1 LSTTS
6 HAPPEQRAAL
16 STDDLLALYR
26 SMLRIRLF
34 EERAA
39 TLYQQG
45 HIPGFLHLS
54 VGQEAV
60 PAGTCFALGP
70 DDVITST
77 HRGHGHV
84 LAKGLDVRG
93 AFAEL
98 FGRDSGSCRGRG
110 GSMHIA
116 DPSLGIFGAN
126 GIVGAGVPIAVGAA
140 TAAAL
145 RADGRVAVAFFG
157 DGAVSTGAFHEGAT
171 LAGSW
176 QVPVVLLCENNQ
188 FSEFTPAASGNG
200 GSRDGGSA
208 FEYRARAYGLDFAR
222 LDGNDVVDVALAMR
236 GIMARLRAGGPPVL
250 VEAATFRVRG
260 HYEGDQQRYRDP
272 ELDRRWLARDPID
285 RARGELLARS
295 VTGLEAIDAAVRAEI
310 DDAVDWA
317 LGQPEPA
324 VGTLADYVAPPAGP
338 SAGAAILETP
348 LPAEAEPIRMSRAVR
363 AALRHELAADPR
375 VFLAGIDVGA
385 GGNVFG
391 LTRGLLE
398 DFPGRVRDTPIAET
412 AIVGMGIGAA
422 MAGLRPVVEIMYS
435 DFMAVCFDQIINQAA
450 KLPYMTGGRV
460 RVPLTIRTQF
470 GAGRSSG
477 AQHSQSLEAMLAH
490 VPGLAVVMPST
501 PADAY
506 GLLRAAIAY
515 DGPVVMIEHRL
526 LYEKSGPGFTEDHFV
541 PIGKA
546 VVRRTG
552 ADVTIVSYS
561 RMAAESLAA
570 AGRLTQDGIDAE
582 VIDLRTIAP
591 LDWETVLTSFAKT
604 NRMVIAHEAVA
615 DFGVGAEIAAR
626 AVDAGFWSIDAP
638 VLRVGAPPTP
648 APYAPALEQAWVP
661 AAAQVEA
668 AVRRVMSV

>member
-1 LSTTS
+1 MSITS
-6 HAPPEQRAAL
+6 PAAPERHAAL
-16 STDDLLALYR
+16 VTDDLRALYR
-26 SMLRIRLF
+26 EMLRIRLF

-39 TLYQQG
+39 ALYAQG
-45 HIPGFLHLS
+45 IIPGFLHLS

-60 PAGTCFALGP
+60 PVGTCFALDPG
-70 DDVITST
+70 DVITST

-84 LAKGLDVRG
+84 LAKGIDMRG

-98 FGRDSGSCRGRG
+98 FGRASGSCHGRG

-116 DPSLGIFGAN
+116 DPELGIFGAN

-140 TAAAL
+140 TAATL

-171 LAGSW
+171 LASVW
-176 QVPVVLLCENNQ
+176 RVPVVLLCENNQ
-188 FSEFTPAASGNG
+188 FSEFTMTRPG
-200 GSRDGGSA
+200 GGPDL
-208 FEYRARAYGLDFAR
+208 EHRARGYGLDFAR
-222 LDGNDVVDVALAMR
+222 LDGNDVVEVALAMR
-236 GIMARLRAGGPPVL
+236 DIVARLRAGGPPVL
-250 VEAATFRVRG
+250 VEAVTFRVRG

-272 ELDRRWLARDPID
+272 EADRAWLGRDPID
-285 RARGELLARS
+285 RARQELMARS
-295 VTGLEAIDAAVRAEI
+295 AAGLAEI
-310 DDAVDWA
+310 EADVQAEVDDAVTWA
-317 LGQPEPA
+317 LTQPEPTPD
-324 VGTLADYVAPPAGP
+324 TLADYLPPPTTPATAESVLP
-338 SAGAAILETP
+338 DGAEQ
-348 LPAEAEPIRMSRAVR
+348 IRMSRAVR

-375 VFLAGIDVGA
+375 VFIAGIDVGA

-398 DFPGRVRDTPIAET
+398 EFPGRVRDTPIAET
-412 AIVGMGIGAA
+412 AIIGMGIGAA

-435 DFMAVCFDQIINQAA
+435 DFLAVCFDQLVNQAA
-450 KLPYMTGGRV
+450 KLRYMTGGRAT
-460 RVPLTIRTQF
+460 VPLTVRTQF

-506 GLLRAAIAY
+506 GLLRSAIAY
-515 DGPVVMIEHRL
+515 DGPVIVIEHRL
-526 LYEKSGPGFTEDHFV
+526 LYEKAGPGFAPDHLV
-541 PIGKA
+541 PIGTA
-546 VVRRTG
+546 AVRRVG
-552 ADVTIVSYS
+552 ADVTIVAWS

-570 AGRLTQDGIDAE
+570 AERLAADGIDAE

-591 LDWETVLTSFAKT
+591 LDWDTVLSSFAKT
-604 NRMVIAHEAVA
+604 NRMVIAQEAVI

-638 VLRVGAPPTP
+638 VLRIGAPPTP
-648 APYAPALEQAWVP
+648 APYSPSLEQAWVP
-661 AAAQVEA
+661 TGHQVEA
-668 AVRRVMSV
+668 AVRRLVRF

>member
-1 LSTTS
+1 LSITS
-6 HAPPEQRAAL
+6 HAPPDRRAAL

-84 LAKGLDVRG
+84 LAKGLDLGG

-98 FGRDSGSCRGRG
+98 FGRESGSCRGRG

-171 LAGSW
+171 LAGAW
-176 QVPVVLLCENNQ
+176 QVPAVLLCENNQ
-188 FSEFTPAASGNG
+188 FSEFTATTT
-200 GSRDGGSA
+200 RDGGST
-208 FEYRARAYGLDFAR
+208 FEHRARAYGLDFTR

-236 GIMARLRAGGPPVL
+236 DIVAGLRAGGPPVL

-272 ELDRRWLARDPID
+272 ELDRRWLARDPIG
-285 RARGELLARS
+285 RARDELLARS
-295 VTGLEAIDAAVRAEI
+295 VTGLDAIGAAVRAEI
-310 DDAVDWA
+310 DEAVGWA
-317 LGQPEPA
+317 LGQAEPA
-324 VGTLADYVAPPAGP
+324 PGTLADFVTPAP
-338 SAGAAILETP
+338 AAAVETP
-348 LPAEAEPIRMSRAVR
+348 LPAGAEPIRMSRAVR

-398 DFPGRVRDTPIAET
+398 EFPGRVRDTPIAET
-412 AIVGMGIGAA
+412 AIIGMGVGAA

-460 RVPLTIRTQF
+460 RVPLTVRTQF

-490 VPGLAVVMPST
+490 VPGLAVVMPAT

-506 GLLRAAIAY
+506 GLLRSAIAY
-515 DGPVVMIEHRL
+515 DGPVIVIEHRL
-526 LYEKSGPGFTEDHFV
+526 LYEKNGPGFTEDHFV

-546 VVRRTG
+546 AVRRTG

-561 RMAAESLAA
+561 RMAEESLAA
-570 AGRLTQDGIDAE
+570 AGRLAQDGIDAE

-591 LDWETVLTSFAKT
+591 LDWDTVLTSFAKT
-604 NRMVIAHEAVA
+604 NRMVIAHEAVT

-648 APYAPALEQAWVP
+648 APYAPALERAWVP
-661 AAAQVEA
+661 AGTQVET
-668 AVRRVMSV
+668 AVRRLMSF

>member
-1 LSTTS
+1 LSITS
-6 HAPPEQRAAL
+6 HAPPDRRAAL

-84 LAKGLDVRG
+84 LAKGLDLGG

-98 FGRDSGSCRGRG
+98 FGRESGSCRGRG

-171 LAGSW
+171 LAGAW
-176 QVPVVLLCENNQ
+176 QVPVVLMCENNQ
-188 FSEFTPAASGNG
+188 FSEFTATTTP
-200 GSRDGGSA
+200 DGGSA
-208 FEYRARAYGLDFAR
+208 FEHRARAYGLDFAR

-236 GIMARLRAGGPPVL
+236 DIVAGLRAGGPPVL

-272 ELDRRWLARDPID
+272 ELDRRWLARDPLD
-285 RARGELLARS
+285 RARDDLLARS
-295 VTGLEAIDAAVRAEI
+295 VSDLDAIGAAVRAEI
-310 DDAVDWA
+310 DEAVGWA
-317 LGQPEPA
+317 LGQAEPA
-324 VGTLADYVAPPAGP
+324 PRTLADFATPAPA
-338 SAGAAILETP
+338 SAVETP
-348 LPAEAEPIRMSRAVR
+348 LPAGAEPIRMSRAVR

-398 DFPGRVRDTPIAET
+398 EFPGRVRDTPIAET
-412 AIVGMGIGAA
+412 AIIGMGVGAA

-460 RVPLTIRTQF
+460 RVPVTVRTQF

-506 GLLRAAIAY
+506 GLLRSAIAY
-515 DGPVVMIEHRL
+515 DGPVIVIEHRL

-546 VVRRTG
+546 AVRRAG

-570 AGRLTQDGIDAE
+570 AGRLAQDGIDAE

-591 LDWETVLTSFAKT
+591 LDWGTVAASFAKT
-604 NRMVIAHEAVA
+604 NRMVIAHEAVT

-648 APYAPALEQAWVP
+648 APYAPALERAWVP
-661 AAAQVEA
+661 TGIQVEA
-668 AVRRVMSV
+668 AVRQLMSF

>member
-1 LSTTS
+1 LPTTS

-16 STDDLLALYR
+16 TTDDLLALYR

-39 TLYQQG
+39 ALYAEG
-45 HIPGFLHLS
+45 RIPGFLHLS

-60 PAGTCFALGP
+60 PAGTCFALEPG
-70 DDVITST
+70 DVITST

-98 FGRDSGSCRGRG
+98 LGRESGSCRGRG

-176 QVPVVLLCENNQ
+176 QVPVMLLCENNQ
-188 FSEFTPAASGNG
+188 FSEFTATSAH
-200 GSRDGGSA
+200 DGGSA
-208 FEYRARAYGLDFAR
+208 FEHRARSYGLEFAR

-236 GIMARLRAGGPPVL
+236 DMVARLRAGGRPVL
-250 VEAATFRVRG
+250 AEAATFRVRG

-272 ELDRRWLARDPID
+272 ELDRRWLERDPID
-285 RARGELLARS
+285 RARSELLARS
-295 VTGLEAIDAAVRAEI
+295 VTGLDELDAAVRAEI
-310 DDAVDWA
+310 DDAADWA
-317 LGQPEPA
+317 LGQAEPSA
-324 VGTLADYVAPPAGP
+324 AALADHVTPPVSTAPA
-338 SAGAAILETP
+338 ETP
-348 LPAEAEPIRMSRAVR
+348 LPAGAEPIRMSRAVR
-363 AALRHELAADPR
+363 AALRHELARDPR
-375 VFLAGIDVGA
+375 VFVAGIDVGA

-398 DFPGRVRDTPIAET
+398 DFPGRVRDTPIAES
-412 AIVGMGIGAA
+412 AIIGMGVGAA

-460 RVPLTIRTQF
+460 SVPLTIRTQF

-506 GLLRAAIAY
+506 GLLRSAIAY
-515 DGPVVMIEHRL
+515 DGPVVVIEHRL
-526 LYEKSGPGFTEDHFV
+526 LYEKSGPGFTEDHLV

-546 VVRRTG
+546 AVTRTG

-570 AGRLTQDGIDAE
+570 AERLAQDGIDAE

-591 LDWETVLTSFAKT
+591 LDWDTVLTSFAKT
-604 NRMVIAHEAVA
+604 NRMVVAQEAVV
-615 DFGVGAEIAAR
+615 DFGVGAEVAAR
-626 AVDAGFWSIDAP
+626 AVDTGFWSIDAP

-648 APYAPALEQAWVP
+648 APYAPTLEQAWVP
-661 AAAQVEA
+661 TSAQVES
-668 AVRRVMSV
+668 AVRRLMSF

>member
-1 LSTTS
+1 MPIIS
-6 HAPPEQRAAL
+6 HAPPGQRAAL
-16 STDDLLALYR
+16 GTDDLLGLYR

-39 TLYQQG
+39 VLYQQG
-45 HIPGFLHLS
+45 AIPGFLHLS

-84 LAKGLDVRG
+84 LAKGLDMRG

-98 FGRDSGSCRGRG
+98 LGRATGSCHGRG

-157 DGAVSTGAFHEGAT
+157 DGALSTGAFHEGAT

-176 QVPVVLLCENNQ
+176 RVPVVLLCENNQ
-188 FSEFTPAASGNG
+188 FSEFTATPQG
-200 GSRDGGSA
+200 DGGPA
-208 FEYRARAYGLDFAR
+208 LEHRARAYGLDFAR
-222 LDGNDVVDVALAMR
+222 LDGNDVTDVALAMR
-236 GIMARLRAGGPPVL
+236 DIVGRLRTGGPPVL
-250 VEAATFRVRG
+250 VEAVTFRVRG
-260 HYEGDQQRYRDP
+260 HYEGDRQRYRDP
-272 ELDRRWLARDPID
+272 ETDRGWLARDPLD
-285 RARGELLARS
+285 RARGELLVRS
-295 VTGLEAIDAAVRAEI
+295 VKNGVTEIEAAVRAEV
-310 DDAVDWA
+310 DDAVAWA
-317 LGQPEPA
+317 LAQPEPA
-324 VGTLADYVAPPAGP
+324 PGTLADYLAPPAGP
-338 SAGAAILETP
+338 AAGETP
-348 LPAEAEPIRMSRAVR
+348 LPADAEPIRMSRAVR

-375 VFLAGIDVGA
+375 VFIAGIDVGA

-398 DFPGRVRDTPIAET
+398 DFPGRVRDTPIAES
-412 AIVGMGIGAA
+412 AIVGMGVGAA
-422 MAGLRPVVEIMYS
+422 MAGMRPVVEIMYS
-435 DFMAVCFDQIINQAA
+435 DFMAVCFDQLINQAA
-450 KLPYMTGGRV
+450 KLRYMTGGRAS
-460 RVPLTIRTQF
+460 VPLTVRTQF

-477 AQHSQSLEAMLAH
+477 AQHSQSLEALLAH

-506 GLLRAAIAY
+506 GLLRSAIAY
-515 DGPVVMIEHRL
+515 DGPVVVIEHRL
-526 LYEKSGPGFTEDHFV
+526 LYEKTGPGFAEDHLV

-546 VVRRTG
+546 AVRRAGT
-552 ADVTIVSYS
+552 DVTIVSWS

-570 AGRLTQDGIDAE
+570 AARLAEDGIDAE

-591 LDWETVLTSFAKT
+591 LDWDTVLASFAKT
-604 NRMVIAHEAVA
+604 NRMIIAHEAVV

-638 VLRVGAPPTP
+638 VVRVGAPPTP
-648 APYAPALEQAWVP
+648 APYAPPLEQAWVP
-661 AAAQVEA
+661 NGQQVEA
-668 AVRRVMSV
+668 AARRLVSF

>member
-1 LSTTS
+1 MPIIS
-6 HAPPEQRAAL
+6 HAPPERRAAL
-16 STDDLLALYR
+16 GTDDLLGLYR

-39 TLYQQG
+39 VLYQQG
-45 HIPGFLHLS
+45 AIPGFLHLS

-84 LAKGLDVRG
+84 LAKGLDMRG

-98 FGRDSGSCRGRG
+98 FGRATGSCRGRG

-145 RADGRVAVAFFG
+145 RGDGRVAVAFFG

-171 LAGSW
+171 LAGAW
-176 QVPVVLLCENNQ
+176 RVPVVLLCENNQ
-188 FSEFTPAASGNG
+188 FSEFTATPQG
-200 GSRDGGSA
+200 DGGPGM
-208 FEYRARAYGLDFAR
+208 EYRARSYGLDFAR
-222 LDGNDVVDVALAMR
+222 LDGNDVTEVALAMR
-236 GIMARLRAGGPPVL
+236 DIVGRLRTGGPPVL

-260 HYEGDQQRYRDP
+260 HYEGDRQGYRDP
-272 ELDRRWLARDPID
+272 ETDRRWLTRDPID
-285 RARGELLARS
+285 RARDELRGRS
-295 VTGLEAIDAAVRAEI
+295 AKNLDEIEAAVRAEV
-310 DDAVDWA
+310 DDAVAWA
-317 LGQPEPA
+317 LAQPEPA
-324 VGTLADYVAPPAGP
+324 PGTLADYLGPA
-338 SAGAAILETP
+338 AGAAVQERP
-348 LPAEAEPIRMSRAVR
+348 LPAGAEPVRMSRAVR

-375 VFLAGIDVGA
+375 VFVAGIDVGA

-391 LTRGLLE
+391 LTRGLFE
-398 DFPGRVRDTPIAET
+398 DFPGRVRDTPIAES
-412 AIVGMGIGAA
+412 AIVGMGVGAA
-422 MAGLRPVVEIMYS
+422 MAGMRPVVEIMYS
-435 DFMAVCFDQIINQAA
+435 DFMAVCFDQLINQAA
-450 KLPYMTGGRV
+450 KLRYMTGGRV
-460 RVPLTIRTQF
+460 SVPLTVRTQF

-490 VPGLAVVMPST
+490 VPGLVVVMPST

-506 GLLRAAIAY
+506 GLLRSAIAY
-515 DGPVVMIEHRL
+515 DGPVVVIEHRL
-526 LYEKSGPGFTEDHFV
+526 LYEKTGPGFAEDHLV
-541 PIGKA
+541 PIGRA
-546 VVRRTG
+546 AVRRAG
-552 ADVTIVSYS
+552 ADVTIVSWS

-570 AGRLTQDGIDAE
+570 AERLAADGIDAE

-591 LDWETVLTSFAKT
+591 LDWDTVLASFAKT
-604 NRMVIAHEAVA
+604 NRMVIAHEAVV

-626 AVDAGFWSIDAP
+626 AVDAGFFSIDAP
-638 VLRVGAPPTP
+638 VVRVGAPPTP
-648 APYAPALEQAWVP
+648 APYAPPLERAWVP
-661 AAAQVEA
+661 TGQQVEA
-668 AVRRVMSV
+668 AVRRLMSF